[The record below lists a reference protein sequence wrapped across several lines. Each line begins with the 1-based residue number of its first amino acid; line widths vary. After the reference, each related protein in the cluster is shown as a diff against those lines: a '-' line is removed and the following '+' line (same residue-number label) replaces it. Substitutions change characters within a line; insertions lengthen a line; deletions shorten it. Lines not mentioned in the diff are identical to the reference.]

1 MLARTVENVYWLARY
16 LERAENTARLVSVNT
31 HLLLDLPPGFAPG
44 WLPLVDIT
52 GSRALF
58 DSRYQCAGEHDV
70 VQFLIAD
77 RGNPGSIVSSLDM
90 ARENARTLR
99 DVLPAESWEEL
110 NRFLMQLSD
119 DLPAGLSRRD
129 RFDFLKR
136 SILMSQTLAGM
147 LEGTMSRND
156 AHTFMMLGRNLERA
170 DMTSRIIDVRSA
182 QLLLSDAPELN
193 PFETIQWMSVLRSL
207 SGYEM
212 YRLRRRARVS
222 RADVLEFALRD
233 EQFPRACLFCLRQM
247 EVTLHGLPRSSGA
260 RRAVSGAYRFLADAD
275 LGGLGQPQVHELI
288 DSAQLH
294 LTAVHDSIAGTYFP
308 QPSHVETRA
317 SLTCPHDAL
326 RSLPL
331 FQ

>member
-1 MLARTVENVYWLARY
+1 VLARTVENVYWLARY

-31 HLLLDLPPGFAPG
+31 HLLLDLPAGFAPG

-58 DSRYQCAGEHDV
+58 DSRYQYAGEHDV
-70 VQFLIAD
+70 VQFLISD
-77 RGNPGSIVSSLDM
+77 RDNPGSIVSSLNM
-90 ARENARTLR
+90 ARENARAVR

-110 NRFLMQLSD
+110 NRFFIQLSEE
-119 DLPAGLSRRD
+119 LPAGLSRRD

-136 SILMSQTLAGM
+136 SILMSQTLTGM

-182 QLLLSDAPELN
+182 QLLPPDAPALN

-207 SGYEM
+207 SGYQM

-222 RADVLEFALRD
+222 RADVLDFVLRD

-247 EVTLHGLPRSSGA
+247 EVSLEGLPRSSGA
-260 RRAVSGAYRFLADAD
+260 RRAVSGAYRFLAAAD
-275 LGGLGQPQVHELI
+275 LGGLGRPQVHELI
-288 DSAQLH
+288 DNAQLH

-308 QPSHVETRA
+308 QGGRAGSDA
-317 SLTCPHDAL
+317 SLPCPHDAL

>member
-31 HLLLDLPPGFAPG
+31 HLLLDLPAGIAPG

-58 DSRYQCAGEHDV
+58 DSRYERAGEHDV

-77 RGNPGSIVSSLDM
+77 RDNPGSLVSSLDL
-90 ARENARTLR
+90 ARENARALR
-99 DVLPAESWEEL
+99 DVLPAEAWEEL
-110 NRFLMQLSD
+110 NRFFIQLSEE
-119 DLPAGLSRRD
+119 LPAGLSRRA

-136 SILMSQTLAGM
+136 SILMSQTLTGM

-182 QLLLSDAPELN
+182 QLLPASAAELS
-193 PFETIQWMSVLRSL
+193 PFDTIQWMSVLRSL

-212 YRLRRRARVS
+212 YRLRRRARMS

-247 EVTLHGLPRSSGA
+247 ELCLQGLPRSGGA
-260 RRAVSGAYRFLADAD
+260 RRAVSGACRFLAAAD
-275 LGGLGQPQVHELI
+275 LGGLGQPEVHELI
-288 DSAQLH
+288 DGAQLH

-308 QPSHVETRA
+308 QRSRA
-317 SLTCPHDAL
+317 EDWAALPCAQDAL